1 MDIHAASREG
11 LMSTQA
17 TIRKRSLVSYKT
29 KRALV
34 PYAYMAPATFLF
46 CLLMLYPMVTVFR
59 YSLMNGAITKRN
71 PSFVGFQNYI
81 TNFEN
86 PVFWQAIGQTLY
98 FTVLS
103 VIFHLLIGMA
113 FALLLNSPLVN
124 PLIRSV
130 LRTLYVLPWLFTAV
144 IIAVIWRLL
153 LDPEG
158 VINAMLMSL
167 HIVSYKVEW
176 FSSEKTALDALT
188 FVNIWAGYP
197 LYMVSLL
204 AGLQGVPKELYEAAG
219 IDGANALEKFWH
231 ITIPQLRPI
240 MISIALLDFIWTM
253 QVFPLIWT
261 ITGGGPIYATEVMST
276 YTYKQAFADY
286 DFSMASSSA
295 FCILILSMSVTYFYI
310 KHQKAQ

>member
-1 MDIHAASREG
+1 MGA
-11 LMSTQA
+11 QA
-17 TIRKRSLVSYKT
+17 TIRKPGLLPYTTR
-29 KRALV
+29 RRLV
-34 PYAYMAPATFLF
+34 PYVYVAPATFLF
-46 CLLMLYPMVTVFR
+46 ALLMLYPMVTVFR

-71 PSFVGFQNYI
+71 PSFVGLLNYI

-86 PVFWQAIGQTLY
+86 PVFWQAVGQTLY
-98 FTVLS
+98 FTSLS

-124 PLIRSV
+124 PVVRGV

-144 IIAVIWRLL
+144 IIAIIWRLL

-158 VINAMLMSL
+158 VINAVLMSL
-167 HIVSYKVEW
+167 HIVNFKVEW
-176 FSSEKTALDALT
+176 FSSTKTALDALT

-219 IDGANALEKFWH
+219 IDGANTIEKFWY
-231 ITIPQLRPI
+231 ITIPQLTPI

-261 ITGGGPIYATEVMST
+261 ITGGGPIYSTEVMST

-295 FCILILSMSVTYFYI
+295 ICILIMSMSVTYFYI
-310 KHQKAQ
+310 KHQKAR

>member
-1 MDIHAASREG
+1 
-11 LMSTQA
+11 MSAQA
-17 TIRKRSLVSYKT
+17 TIRARSLVSYKT
-29 KRALV
+29 KRRLV
-34 PYAYMAPATFLF
+34 PYFYMAPATFLF
-46 CLLMLYPMVTVFR
+46 ILLMLYPMITVFR
-59 YSLMNGAITKRN
+59 YSLMDGAITKRN
-71 PSFVGFQNYI
+71 PSFVGFANYL

-98 FTVLS
+98 FTSLS
-103 VIFHLLIGMA
+103 VFFHLMIGMA

-124 PLIRSV
+124 PVIRSL

-144 IIAVIWRLL
+144 IIAIIWRLL

-158 VINAMLMSL
+158 VINAILMSL
-167 HIVSYKVEW
+167 HIVNDKVEW

-204 AGLQGVPKELYEAAG
+204 AGLQGIPKDLYEAAD
-219 IDGANALEKFWH
+219 IDGANAVHKFWY
-231 ITIPQLRPI
+231 ITIPQLMPI
-240 MISIALLDFIWTM
+240 IVSIALLDFVWTM

-261 ITGGGPIYATEVMST
+261 ITGGGPIYSTEVMST

-295 FCILILSMSVTYFYI
+295 ICILIMSLSVTYFYI